1 MANTGKNTNRA
12 QFFITL
18 APLPHLDGKHVVFG
32 HVDSKSMHVV
42 RKIEALG
49 SKRGST
55 TQTITIEKSGLFSN
69 LEVECIE
76 YTK

>member
-1 MANTGKNTNRA
+1 MANTGRNTNRA

-32 HVDSKSMHVV
+32 HVDSKCMHVV

-49 SKRGST
+49 SKSGST

>member
-1 MANTGKNTNRA
+1 MANSGKNTNRA

-32 HVDSKSMHVV
+32 HVDSKSMHIV

-49 SKRGST
+49 SKSGKTS
-55 TQTITIEKSGLFSN
+55 QTITITKSGITSSID
-69 LEVECIE
+69 VECI
-76 YTK
+76 

>member
-18 APLPHLDGKHVVFG
+18 AKLPHLDGKHVVFG
-32 HVDSKSMHVV
+32 HVDSKSLHVV

-49 SKRGST
+49 SKSGKTS
-55 TQTITIEKSGLFSN
+55 QTITITKSGITSSID
-69 LEVECIE
+69 VECI
-76 YTK
+76 

>member
-18 APLPHLDGKHVVFG
+18 AKLPHLDGKHVVFG

-49 SKRGST
+49 SKSGKTS
-55 TQTITIEKSGLFSN
+55 QTITITKSGITSSID
-69 LEVECIE
+69 VECI
-76 YTK
+76 

>member
-1 MANTGKNTNRA
+1 MANSGKNTNRA

-32 HVDSKSMHVV
+32 HVDSKYMHIV

-49 SKRGST
+49 SKRGNT
-55 TQTITIEKSGLFSN
+55 IQTITITKSGITSSID
-69 LEVECIE
+69 VECI
-76 YTK
+76 